1 VEASEALVNQAEAIL
16 VAGTSLTVNS
26 GLRLVK
32 RAQKRGIPIV
42 IVNQGD
48 TKADSIANVK
58 LSASTSNLLGAI
70 FND

>member
-1 VEASEALVNQAEAIL
+1 M

-42 IVNQGD
+42 IVNLGD
-48 TKADSIANVK
+48 TKADLIANVK
-58 LSASTSNLLGAI
+58 LSASTSDLLEAI
-70 FND
+70 LND

>member
-1 VEASEALVNQAEAIL
+1 VETAEQLIGQAEGLL

-48 TKADSIANVK
+48 TKADLIANVK

-70 FND
+70 LND